1 MVDEPS
7 TNMAIGM
14 TRICILGGGFGGLY
28 TALRLSQLPWD
39 VGQKPDI
46 ILVDQRDRFVFL
58 PLLYELVTG
67 DMQSWEIA
75 PSYSE
80 LLAGTGIQ
88 FRQATVEA
96 IHQADKTVRLGAE
109 SNHELI
115 QYDRLVIAMGGE
127 TPLGRVPGS
136 ADHALLFR
144 TLEDAQRL
152 SDRLRVLEADA
163 TRDRIR
169 IAVIGAGYSGVE
181 LACNVAER
189 LGERGRI
196 RLVEWGDKILRLS
209 PEFNRKAAEKAL
221 SDRSVWLD
229 LETSVESMTADSL
242 TLKYHEKSDTIPVDL
257 VLWTVGTQVVP
268 VVQALA
274 VPKTDRGQIRV
285 NAFLQ
290 VEGEPDLYALGDLA
304 DAKDVNGQP
313 IPTTAQA
320 AFQQADYVGWN
331 VWASL
336 SDRPLLS
343 FRYQH
348 LGEMMTLG
356 SDDATMAGLGVQL
369 KGVPA
374 HLARRMIYL
383 LRMPTF
389 DHQVKVGMSWL
400 TKPIVDWLKVG
411 RS

>member
-1 MVDEPS
+1 
-7 TNMAIGM
+7 MAIGM

-39 VGQKPDI
+39 AGAKPDI
-46 ILVDQRDRFVFL
+46 VLVDQRDRFVFL

-67 DMQSWEIA
+67 EMQSWEIA

-88 FRQATVEA
+88 FRQATVAA
-96 IHQADKTVRLGAE
+96 IHKADRTVRLGPE

-115 QYDRLVIAMGGE
+115 PYDRLVIAMGGE

-136 ADHALLFR
+136 ADYAQTFR

-152 SDRLRVLEADA
+152 SDRLRVLESDP

-169 IAVIGAGYSGVE
+169 IAVIGAGYTGVE
-181 LACNVAER
+181 LACKLAER
-189 LGERGRI
+189 LGDRGRI
-196 RLVEWGDKILRLS
+196 RLVELGDKILRLS
-209 PEFNRKAAEKAL
+209 PDFNRKAAEKAL

-229 LETSVESMTADSL
+229 LETSVDALTADSI
-242 TLKYHEKSDTIPVDL
+242 TLKYHEKVDTIPVDL

-268 VVQALA
+268 VVQELA
-274 VPKTDRGQIRV
+274 VAKNDRGQIRV
-285 NAFLQ
+285 NSFLQ
-290 VEGEPDLYALGDLA
+290 VEGDEVLYALGDLA
-304 DAKDVNGQP
+304 DSRDAQGQV

-336 SDRPLLS
+336 SHGQRPLLA
-343 FRYQH
+343 FQYQH

-356 SDDATMAGLGVQL
+356 TDDATMAGLGLQL

-400 TKPIVDWLKVG
+400 ARPIVDWLKVI
-411 RS
+411 R